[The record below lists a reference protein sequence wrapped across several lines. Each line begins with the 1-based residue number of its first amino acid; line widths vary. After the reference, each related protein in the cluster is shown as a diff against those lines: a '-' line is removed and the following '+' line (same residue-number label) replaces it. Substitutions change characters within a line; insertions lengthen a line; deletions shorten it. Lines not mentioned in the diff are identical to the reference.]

1 MNPEMNDTTRT
12 ALVTGATRGIGV
24 EIARQLAAAGQT
36 VYLGARD
43 LLRGEQIAAQIAGDA
58 RAVQLDVTDAD
69 SVAAA
74 ALQIEKHSGRL
85 DVLVNNAAINTDLG
99 PDGVRAPQS
108 VTADQ
113 LRATF
118 DTNVVGLVAIT
129 NAVLPMLRRSPSGRI
144 VNLSSGIASLTHMT
158 DPTSR
163 AAQRRLL
170 AYSAS
175 KAAVNAIT
183 LLYANELRT
192 AAILVNAAD
201 PGFVATDMN
210 DHQGTLAPSAGA
222 SVAVRLALLPDD
234 GPTGTFVTH
243 DGATVAW

>member
-1 MNPEMNDTTRT
+1 MNPETDDTTRT

-43 LLRGEQIAAQIAGDA
+43 RERGEQIAAQIAGDA
-58 RAVQLDVTDAD
+58 RALQLDVTDAD

-74 ALQIEKHSGRL
+74 ALHIEKHAGRL

-113 LRATF
+113 VRATF
-118 DTNVVGLVAIT
+118 DTNVAGLVAIT
-129 NAVLPMLRRSPSGRI
+129 NAVLPMLRRSPAARI

-175 KAAVNAIT
+175 KAAVNALT
-183 LLYANELRT
+183 LLYANELRD
-192 AAILVNAAD
+192 AAN
-201 PGFVATDMN
+201 PG
-210 DHQGTLAPSAGA
+210 Q
-222 SVAVRLALLPDD
+222 RR
-234 GPTGTFVTH
+234 
-243 DGATVAW
+243 